1 MSFEKLMKVFSP
13 DGRIYQME
21 YAFKAIQTFGQ
32 TSVAIRGNDSVV
44 VITQKKV
51 PDKLIVA
58 DSVTNIFPITDNLG
72 AVLVGNMNDAKFVV
86 MWLRQTAAQYKFK
99 NGYFIP
105 VPVLAQ
111 KLGHYLQKFSQ
122 YAYMRPF
129 CVNITLVGYDEEF
142 GPQVYRVDP
151 SGQAVGFRAVATG
164 SKEQE
169 AMTQLEKHW
178 RKKEGNWDTRETVE
192 AAIQVLQTVISSD
205 FKANEIEIGVSTAAH
220 PQFRK
225 LTEQEIEQF
234 LNELADKQ

>member
-21 YAFKAIQTFGQ
+21 YAFKVIQSFGQ
-32 TSVAIRGNDSVV
+32 TSIALRGNDTVV
-44 VITQKKV
+44 VCTQKKV
-51 PDKLIVA
+51 PDRLIVA
-58 DSVTNIFPITDNLG
+58 DSVTNIFSINDNIG
-72 AVLVGNMNDAKFVV
+72 VVIVGNMNDAKFVV
-86 MWLRQTAAQYKFK
+86 TWLRHTCAQFKFK
-99 NGYFIP
+99 NGYCIP

-111 KLGHYLQKFSQ
+111 KFGHYMQKFSQ

-129 CVNITLVGYDEEF
+129 CVNTTIVGFDDEF

-151 SGQAVGFRAVATG
+151 SGQSVGFKAVATG

-178 RKKEGNWDTRETVE
+178 KKKEGNWDQRETIE
-192 AAIQVLQTVISSD
+192 SAISVLQTVVSSD
-205 FKANEIEIGVSTAAH
+205 FKPTEIEIGISTASH

-225 LTEQEIEQF
+225 LTVAEIESY
-234 LNELADKQ
+234 LNDLADKQ

>member
-21 YAFKAIQTFGQ
+21 YAFKAIQMFGQ
-32 TSVAIRGNDSVV
+32 TSVAVRGVDSAV

-58 DSVTNIFPITDNLG
+58 DSVTNVFTISDNIG

-86 MWLRQTAAQYKFK
+86 TWLRHTAAQFKFK

-105 VPVLAQ
+105 IPVLSQ

-129 CVNITLVGYDEEF
+129 CVNVTLIGFDEEF
-142 GPQVYRVDP
+142 GPQVYRIDP
-151 SGQAVGFRAVATG
+151 SGQAVGFRAVSTG
-164 SKEQE
+164 TKEQE
-169 AMTQLEKHW
+169 AMTQLEKHY
-178 RKKEGNWDTRETVE
+178 RKKEGNWDTRETIE
-192 AAIQVLQTVISSD
+192 TAIQVLQTVISSD
-205 FKANEIEIGVSTAAH
+205 FKSNEIEIGVSTAAH

-225 LTEQEIEQF
+225 LTEAEIEQF
-234 LNELADKQ
+234 LNDLADKQ